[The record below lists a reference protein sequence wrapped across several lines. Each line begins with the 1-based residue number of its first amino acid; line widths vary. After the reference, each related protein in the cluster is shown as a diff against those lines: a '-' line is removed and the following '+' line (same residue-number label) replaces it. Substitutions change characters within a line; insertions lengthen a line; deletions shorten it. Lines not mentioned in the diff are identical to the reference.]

1 ESPKALWEAWE
12 MELLPLRAPPAPWKA
27 GGVASLCKVRNAS
40 DVHVASLI
48 KFNSHGRGRKSCF
61 AVSALPETAASVVFA
76 AMAVGAA
83 ASLLSRTTKAS
94 DTAKAEHL
102 KTCDDC
108 GGSGICTGCNGE
120 GFILKK
126 MSEESAE
133 RARLAAKNMATR
145 YTAGLPK
152 KWSYCSRC
160 LSSRSCATCGGTGE
174 LAGKVFCNCLVH

>member
-1 ESPKALWEAWE
+1 

-83 ASLLSRTTKAS
+83 ASLLARTTKAS

-102 KTCDDC
+102 KTCEDC

-160 LSSRSCATCGGTGE
+160 LSSRSCATCGGTGRIIW
-174 LAGKVFCNCLVH
+174 

>member
-1 ESPKALWEAWE
+1 

-27 GGVASLCKVRNAS
+27 GRASHCKVRNAS

-48 KFNSHGRGRKSCF
+48 KFNSHGGGRKSCF
-61 AVSALPETAASVVFA
+61 VVSALPETAASVAFA

-83 ASLLSRTTKAS
+83 ASLLARTTKAS
-94 DTAKAEHL
+94 DTAKSTL
-102 KTCDDC
+102 KACDDC

-120 GFILKK
+120 GFIVKK

-160 LSSRSCATCGGTGE
+160 LSSRSCATCGGTGRIS
-174 LAGKVFCNCLVH
+174 